1 MSPWRPRPQP
11 SPPAHTHPLR
21 VKAGRAAL
29 GLPARGAQCW
39 RCCWLW
45 GAQRANRPC
54 RLQVH
59 PDKVTALTEAEQKL
73 ANEAFKLLSLA
84 NTALK
89 QWA

>member
-1 MSPWRPRPQP
+1 
-11 SPPAHTHPLR
+11 
-21 VKAGRAAL
+21 
-29 GLPARGAQCW
+29 
-39 RCCWLW
+39 LW